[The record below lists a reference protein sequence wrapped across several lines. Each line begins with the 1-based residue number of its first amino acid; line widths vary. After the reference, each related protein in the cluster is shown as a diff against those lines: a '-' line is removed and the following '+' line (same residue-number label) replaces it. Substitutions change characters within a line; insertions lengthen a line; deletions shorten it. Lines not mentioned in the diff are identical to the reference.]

1 MKNVADPGVGD
12 VNVPVCRCLIK
23 EDCITVLRTLGI
35 GEFGVVQHAVWT
47 KDTAQQVWLSV
58 CLSVCMF
65 ISLVFLACC
74 LHCQYTFIWFAEH
87 LGCGRLG
94 GSVEEC
100 RKCAEVKHTD

>member
-1 MKNVADPGVGD
+1 VKNVADPGVGD

-58 CLSVCMF
+58 CLSVC
-65 ISLVFLACC
+65 SY
-74 LHCQYTFIWFAEH
+74 HWFFSHVVCIVNTH
-87 LGCGRLG
+87 LFGLQNTWA
-94 GSVEEC
+94 VAVWEEVLQNVGNV
-100 RKCAEVKHTD
+100 RK